1 MPTTEQTLRRD
12 ARANRERILEAA
24 RAVFAD
30 EGVDGSVEQIAQ
42 RAGVGM
48 GTLYRRFPTKH
59 DLVEAVI
66 AESLGEFVAAAEN
79 GLAEEDPWTG
89 FALFVE
95 RVLELHAENR
105 ALRELLAG
113 TEHGEARDEVRR
125 RVRPL
130 VRRLVERAQAD
141 GSLRCRLR
149 AGGHAA
155 RLHDR
160 RPRDRGVAL
169 RLARS
174 LAALPRPPA
183 RRAPRRG
190 RDPPSPRAAHAAAD
204 EQASRPR
211 AAMSDGN
218 GTPTV
223 EIPDEGLQGRALT
236 TVFVALM
243 LGMFLAALDQTIV
256 STALPTIVGELGG
269 LDHLSWVVTAYLLAA
284 TVSTPLYGKLG
295 DMLGR
300 KPVFIAA
307 IVIFLAGS
315 MLSGLSQTML
325 QLILFRALQ
334 GLGAGGLIVGAQAI
348 LADIIPPRR
357 RGRYMGL
364 MGAVF
369 AVSSVAGPLLGG
381 FLVDNLSWRW
391 VFYVNMPIGA
401 LALVIVTTRL
411 HLHVPHTRH
420 KIDYLGAGLLAGGVG
435 ALILMT
441 TWGGNQ
447 YAWDSPEIIGLA
459 VGGAAMLVAFIWQ
472 ERRAAEPIIP
482 LTLFDSGTFRLVTGM
497 SFMIGMAMFGAIIYL
512 PLFLQL
518 VYGASATSSGLR
530 MIPLMGGL
538 LTAAILSGRAIT
550 RFGRYKIFP
559 LVGTVVLVLGMFL
572 LSRLDVD
579 SNAWVASLYM
589 AIVGIGLG
597 LVMQVLVL
605 IVQNDARP
613 QDIGVVT
620 STATFFRSVGGS
632 FGVALFGA
640 IFASRLAGE
649 LSRLPADVIAKLGD
663 VGAID
668 PARAKQLPP
677 EVRADFLQIFANAL
691 HGVFLVG
698 AVIAIVPAVLAWFLK
713 EVPLRTT
720 LGKGAPP
727 IEESLPEVPVET
739 EVRAAAR

>member
-1 MPTTEQTLRRD
+1 MSEPNGSGATRP
-12 ARANRERILEAA
+12 AA
-24 RAVFAD
+24 
-30 EGVDGSVEQIAQ
+30 VD
-42 RAGVGM
+42 
-48 GTLYRRFPTKH
+48 
-59 DLVEAVI
+59 
-66 AESLGEFVAAAEN
+66 
-79 GLAEEDPWTG
+79 
-89 FALFVE
+89 
-95 RVLELHAENR
+95 
-105 ALRELLAG
+105 
-113 TEHGEARDEVRR
+113 
-125 RVRPL
+125 
-130 VRRLVERAQAD
+130 
-141 GSLRCRLR
+141 
-149 AGGHAA
+149 
-155 RLHDR
+155 
-160 RPRDRGVAL
+160 
-169 RLARS
+169 
-174 LAALPRPPA
+174 
-183 RRAPRRG
+183 
-190 RDPPSPRAAHAAAD
+190 
-204 EQASRPR
+204 
-211 AAMSDGN
+211 
-218 GTPTV
+218 
-223 EIPDEGLQGRALT
+223 IPDEGLHGRALT

-315 MLSGLSQTML
+315 MLSGLSQTMI

-401 LALVIVTTRL
+401 LALVIVITRL

-447 YAWDSPEIIGLA
+447 YAWGSPEIVGLG
-459 VGGAAMLVAFIWQ
+459 VGGAVMLVAFIWQ
-472 ERRAAEPIIP
+472 ESRAAEPIIP
-482 LTLFDSGTFRLVTGM
+482 LTLFRSGTFRLASGM
-497 SFMIGMAMFGAIIYL
+497 GFMIGMAMFGAIIYL

-518 VYGASATSSGLR
+518 VYGASPTSSGLR

-559 LVGTVVLVLGMFL
+559 LVGTAVLVIGMFL

-579 SNAWVASLYM
+579 SSAWEASLFM
-589 AIVGIGLG
+589 AIVGVGLG

-649 LSRLPADVIAKLGD
+649 LSRLPADVIVKLGD

-677 EVRADFLQIFANAL
+677 DVRAHFLQIFANAL
-691 HGVFLVG
+691 HGVFLWG
-698 AVIAIVPAVLAWFLK
+698 MVIAIVPAVLAWFLK

-720 LGKGAPP
+720 LGKAAPP
-727 IEESLPEVPVET
+727 VEESLPEVPVEP